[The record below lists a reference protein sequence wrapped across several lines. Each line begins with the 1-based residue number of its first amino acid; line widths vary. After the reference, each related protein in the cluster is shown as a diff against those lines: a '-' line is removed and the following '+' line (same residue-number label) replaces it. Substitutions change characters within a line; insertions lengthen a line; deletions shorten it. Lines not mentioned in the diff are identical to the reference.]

1 MICHVYRGLDVYHVM
16 HVMMGSKVTVLG
28 QLHPLVQV
36 FEFSGGCSA
45 SKRLDPKLE
54 HGINVDDSDN
64 GSKHYPLTQSV
75 SAVKRSSSRFL
86 DAPLLPPSVDI
97 PGRDSPSI
105 HSL

>member
-1 MICHVYRGLDVYHVM
+1 MPCDACDD
-16 HVMMGSKVTVLG
+16 G
-28 QLHPLVQV
+28 QQSYCARAIRALLHPLVQV
-36 FEFSGGCSA
+36 FEFPGGCSA